1 MDATCN
7 IQDVGPA
14 ARSFVLDLLS
24 TLRRG
29 SMPVSALVEAAAL
42 FGIAENSVRVALARL
57 LAAGRIGRDERGRYR
72 LGAGAEPVGARVR
85 AWRDLEQRLRPWD
98 GGGYVAVL
106 AGPARPRSAA
116 RRRERALRLL
126 GLRELMPGI
135 AVRPDNLR
143 GGGDATREALL
154 ALGLGP
160 KDGVARLCALDAAT
174 EHRARRLWDAAALR
188 AGYRRALG
196 ELARSERRLGRLRPE
211 EAMVESFLLGGRVIR
226 QLVLDPLLPEEILG
240 SEDRSRLLAAMHR
253 YDALGR
259 ACWAPFLARFDVPH
273 RAAPADTRFGD
284 AASLPPAA

>member
-1 MDATCN
+1 M
-7 IQDVGPA
+7 GPA

-57 LAAGRIGRDERGRYR
+57 LAAGRIERDERGRYR

-85 AWRDLEQRLRPWD
+85 AWRELEQRLRSWD
-98 GGGYVAVL
+98 GGYVAVL
-106 AGPARPRSAA
+106 AGPRGPRTAA

-126 GLRELMPGI
+126 GLRELAPGFS
-135 AVRPDNLR
+135 VRPDNLR
-143 GGGDATREALL
+143 GGVAAAREALL

-160 KDGVARLCALDAAT
+160 ADGVARLASLDAAT
-174 EHRARRLWDAAALR
+174 ESRARHLWDAEALR

-196 ELARSERRLGRLRPE
+196 ELFRSERRLGRLRAE

-226 QLVLDPLLPEEILG
+226 QLVLDPLLPDEILG
-240 SEDRSRLLAAMHR
+240 SADRSRLLAAMRR

-259 ACWAPFLARFDVPH
+259 ACWAPFLERFDVPH
-273 RAAPADTRFGD
+273 RAAPADTRLGD
-284 AASLPPAA
+284 AAPLPPAA